1 MNVLPSTCLLAAAAP
16 GRPSTM
22 VALLI
27 VLGGIAL
34 LMIAIAAF
42 GRFLAAGHPDP
53 APRRPAA
60 VNPLAAQHAPISAP
74 VLAAISA
81 AVVSVLGRRAHV
93 TSVHLE
99 PPARAPSVETL
110 MGQWSLEGRRQI
122 YTSHK
127 LR

>member
-1 MNVLPSTCLLAAAAP
+1 MNALPSLLPLAAAA
-16 GRPSTM
+16 GRPPTM
-22 VALLI
+22 LALLI

-34 LMIAIAAF
+34 LMVGIAAF
-42 GRFLAAGHPDP
+42 GRFLAAGHPAP
-53 APRRPAA
+53 APRAPTA
-60 VNPLAAQHAPISAP
+60 VNPLAVQHAPVPAP

-99 PPARAPSVETL
+99 PPAPAPSVETL

-122 YTSHK
+122 YSSHK